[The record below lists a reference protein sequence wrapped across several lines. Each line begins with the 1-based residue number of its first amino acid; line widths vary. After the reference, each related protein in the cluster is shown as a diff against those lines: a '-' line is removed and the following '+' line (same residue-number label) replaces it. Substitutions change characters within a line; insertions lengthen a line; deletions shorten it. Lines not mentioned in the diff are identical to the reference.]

1 MLVIITSLDHATI
14 TLENSTSATIPTK
27 DGIISVLPGHVPLLS
42 ALGNGI
48 LSVTSESGTK
58 KFAIS
63 GGALETDGQ
72 TLRILTDMAED
83 IAEDIETIRARK
95 LEAEKLMQEAKE
107 SGDPISMERLIEIE
121 TEYQKDTA
129 REQLAMG
136 NHRN

>member
-83 IAEDIETIRARK
+83 IAEDIETIHARK

-107 SGDPISMERLIEIE
+107 SGDSISMERLDEIE

>member
-14 TLENSTSATIPTK
+14 TLENSTSTTIPTK

-48 LSVTSESGTK
+48 LSVTSQSGTK
-58 KFAIS
+58 KFAVS
-63 GGALETDGQ
+63 GGALETDGK

-83 IAEDIETIRARK
+83 AAEDIETIRARK

-121 TEYQKDTA
+121 LEYQKDTA